1 MRNRAGT
8 CRLSWCLCAIVA
20 LLSPSIIANGATS
33 STADP
38 FQLLEEAP
46 RHACGDEVSSLYNTI
61 DAYYIPSYSLEWYLA
76 QLVVTLKEEL
86 LYYHID
92 TDWSRDACI
101 QVWPYDCSDWT
112 PPPHLPLYGECLA
125 RNGRHPRASGLGLD
139 RAPHGR
145 IA

>member
-20 LLSPSIIANGATS
+20 LLSPSIIANGATR

-92 TDWSRDACI
+92 TDWSRDACV
-101 QVWPYDCSDWT
+101 QVCMAAHGHMIALT
-112 PPPHLPLYGECLA
+112 GPPPTSRYMANASHAMGAIPE
-125 RNGRHPRASGLGLD
+125 PRA
-139 RAPHGR
+139 
-145 IA
+145 